1 MNQVGFKFYMQMPAS
16 LNVLAGP
23 GWGMEGRWH
32 RASRGST
39 EEGADGMS
47 AGT

>member
-23 GWGMEGRWH
+23 GWGTEGRWH
-32 RASRGST
+32 RASGGST
-39 EEGADGMS
+39 EEGADGIS